1 MKHFTTIIQVT
12 EDGQYIPAI
21 FAYDTIEDAKAKAYA
36 ELGYSY
42 STKTLKKCIV
52 CVQDE
57 AMNIEF
63 TDTYEEG

>member
-12 EDGQYIPAI
+12 DDGQYIPAI
-21 FAYDTIEDAKAKAYA
+21 LAYDTIEDAKAKAYA

-42 STKTLKKCIV
+42 SAKTLKKCIV

>member
-12 EDGQYIPAI
+12 EDGQCIPAI

-42 STKTLKKCIV
+42 SAKTLKKCIV

-63 TDTYEEG
+63 TETYEEG